1 MRIIHCADIHL
12 DSSLNTHL
20 TLKQA
25 TVRKNEI
32 LNTFYRMT
40 VFAKENDIKAVLIA
54 GDLFDEESVTKSTID
69 LLFSFIKETSSI
81 DYFYVPGNHDEK
93 CYGLLEDKP
102 DNFYVFTKKW
112 QTAKYQDITISSTIL
127 HDGMYEELPVL
138 SKDKYNI
145 VMLHGDISNRNDE
158 NYIHLDLL
166 RNRNIHYLAL
176 GHIHSYMQNKLD
188 YTGVYA
194 YSGCLEGRGF
204 DECGEKG
211 FVLLDTDT
219 KEVSFIHYAS
229 RHFNQVE
236 VDISNL
242 ASNFEI
248 IQKIKECT
256 VNIPKEDMIEIIL
269 TGSKSLQSFL
279 AEDYIQEMIRN
290 DFFYIMIKD
299 ETKLD
304 IDENL
309 YKNDIS
315 LKGEF
320 IRTIL
325 DSNEAET
332 DKEEIIKLGIE
343 ALSGDIKI

>member
-1 MRIIHCADIHL
+1 
-12 DSSLNTHL
+12 
-20 TLKQA
+20 
-25 TVRKNEI
+25 
-32 LNTFYRMT
+32 
-40 VFAKENDIKAVLIA
+40 
-54 GDLFDEESVTKSTID
+54 
-69 LLFSFIKETSSI
+69 
-81 DYFYVPGNHDEK
+81 
-93 CYGLLEDKP
+93 
-102 DNFYVFTKKW
+102 
-112 QTAKYQDITISSTIL
+112 
-127 HDGMYEELPVL
+127 MYEELPVL

-219 KEVSFIHYAS
+219 KEVSFIPYAS

>member
-127 HDGMYEELPVL
+127 HDGMHEELPVL

-158 NYIHLDLL
+158 NYIHLDFH
-166 RNRNIHYLAL
+166 NTQY
-176 GHIHSYMQNKLD
+176 
-188 YTGVYA
+188 
-194 YSGCLEGRGF
+194 
-204 DECGEKG
+204 
-211 FVLLDTDT
+211 
-219 KEVSFIHYAS
+219 
-229 RHFNQVE
+229 
-236 VDISNL
+236 
-242 ASNFEI
+242 
-248 IQKIKECT
+248 
-256 VNIPKEDMIEIIL
+256 
-269 TGSKSLQSFL
+269 
-279 AEDYIQEMIRN
+279 
-290 DFFYIMIKD
+290 
-299 ETKLD
+299 
-304 IDENL
+304 
-309 YKNDIS
+309 
-315 LKGEF
+315 
-320 IRTIL
+320 
-325 DSNEAET
+325 
-332 DKEEIIKLGIE
+332 
-343 ALSGDIKI
+343 